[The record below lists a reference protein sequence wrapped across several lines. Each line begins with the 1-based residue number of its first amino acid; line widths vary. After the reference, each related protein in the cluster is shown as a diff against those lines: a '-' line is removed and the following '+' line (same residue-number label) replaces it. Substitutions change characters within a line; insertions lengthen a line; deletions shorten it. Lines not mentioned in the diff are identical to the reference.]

1 MHELAVCQGLM
12 RQVELV
18 AQREQAAC
26 VTAIR
31 LSIGPLSGV
40 EPQLLADAFPIASA
54 GTIAEGATLEVES
67 QAIRVRCLTCG
78 AETDASMNKLICGSC
93 GDFRTQLLSGDE
105 LLLTSV
111 ELERRQRA

>member
-12 RQVELV
+12 RQIELL
-18 AQREQAAC
+18 AQREQAEC
-26 VTAIR
+26 ITAIR

-54 GTIAEGATLEVES
+54 GSIAEGATLEIES
-67 QAIRVRCLTCG
+67 QPIRVRCLTCG
-78 AETDASMNKLICGSC
+78 AESDATMNNLVCGSC

-111 ELERRQRA
+111 ELERRQHA